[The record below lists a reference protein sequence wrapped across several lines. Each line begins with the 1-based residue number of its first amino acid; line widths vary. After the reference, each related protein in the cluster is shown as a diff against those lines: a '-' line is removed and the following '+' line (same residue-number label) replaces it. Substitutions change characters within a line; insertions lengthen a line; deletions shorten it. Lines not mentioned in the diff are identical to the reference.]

1 MQRVRALVFIDDCRS
16 HPWERRAGGSIDTDM
31 RTLRLAVDALP
42 IARQRFPGLRV
53 PVRFDAKYRWALRRF
68 GVYLKTIQSEA
79 NS

>member
-16 HPWERRAGGSIDTDM
+16 HPWERRAGGGTYM
-31 RTLRLAVDALP
+31 RTLRLTVDALP
-42 IARQRFPGLRV
+42 FARRRFPGPR
-53 PVRFDAKYRWALRRF
+53 VRFGAKYRWALRLF